1 MLSEEAILPVMTN
14 LLYVEVLDP
23 IALFVVF
30 ALITIWSPTLARVTV
45 VYPTMK
51 SFHPSP
57 VLYSNETSGAEPTFC
72 MATVELAS
80 SAMNVSPL
88 YSTYSHLLT
97 VECVRFAEMSAMSY
111 AFYVVYEDTSWT
123 SVDSPFKSD

>member
-1 MLSEEAILPVMTN
+1 MADKSPSFFKRYIMLSDAAIFPVITN
-14 LLYVEVLDP
+14 LLISESLE
-23 IALFVVF
+23 ANLLFVVF
-30 ALITIWSPTLARVTV
+30 ALSHILSPTFASVTV
-45 VYPTMK
+45 VSPTMK

-80 SAMNVSPL
+80 SAVNVSPL

-97 VECVRFAEMSAMSY
+97 VECVRFAEMSAISC
-111 AFYVVYEDTSWT
+111 
-123 SVDSPFKSD
+123 